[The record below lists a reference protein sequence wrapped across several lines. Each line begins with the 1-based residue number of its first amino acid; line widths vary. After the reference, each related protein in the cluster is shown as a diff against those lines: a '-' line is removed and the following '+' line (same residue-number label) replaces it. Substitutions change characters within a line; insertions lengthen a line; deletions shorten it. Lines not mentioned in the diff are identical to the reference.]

1 MNGLRCGW
9 GIFWDENHP
18 PSKICG
24 NSQIRPADKLTE
36 KSSRDQRKVDKSDVQ
51 ISVQCYKHRY
61 CTAIYSVNIR
71 E

>member
-1 MNGLRCGW
+1 MNGLRFGW
-9 GIFWDENHP
+9 DIFWDENHP
-18 PSKICG
+18 
-24 NSQIRPADKLTE
+24 SQIRPADKPTE
-36 KSSRDQRKVDKSDVQ
+36 KSSRDQRKVHKSDVQ